1 MQVQLTRQV
10 GAQTQTIT
18 VEIDAQ
24 GQVKATVEGVAG
36 PVCGEISA
44 FLDGLGEVTV
54 DENTPD
60 FFQQAA
66 GQTQVYGGFN
76 G

>member
-10 GAQTQTIT
+10 GGETQVINI
-18 VEIDAQ
+18 EIDAA
-24 GQVKATVEGVAG
+24 GNVKATVEGVTG

-44 FLDGLGEVTV
+44 FLDSLGEVTR

-60 FFQQAA
+60 FFQQAV
-66 GQTQVYGGFN
+66 GQTQLYGGL
-76 G
+76 GG